1 MTHCVSSSWKSQ
13 YNWTFSILGLQRGC
27 LPRVLR
33 ARCAII
39 LTRFCV
45 LWPLQRSNRGC
56 IFFCFFSA
64 RQKNTENHSQISP
77 TDRHTIIAQSHPF
90 FLTGEKL
97 RNLRV
102 LSSRILTPEQWP
114 HQRVCGYFYNFVFLS
129 LIVALFKFGLDHR
142 YHNELDGVSF
152 DGRNFACWSHEHL
165 ESIYPTRH

>member
-90 FLTGEKL
+90 FF
-97 RNLRV
+97 
-102 LSSRILTPEQWP
+102 S
-114 HQRVCGYFYNFVFLS
+114 
-129 LIVALFKFGLDHR
+129 
-142 YHNELDGVSF
+142 
-152 DGRNFACWSHEHL
+152 DGRKVTEFASTIIKNFNSRAVTTPACLWLFLQFCISVSYSGSVQIRAWSQ
-165 ESIYPTRH
+165 IP